1 MSEYIFTPIG
11 HIRTEREKKYESPH
25 QPEKGYEQSAAILQ
39 LLPNCNYE
47 QALSDVAGF
56 ERIWLLYIFDRNN
69 HWKPKVLVPRGRTKR
84 GVFATRAPYRPNQ
97 IGMSCVRLIEIKG
110 LVMYIADSDILDGTP
125 ILDIK
130 PYIPTID
137 SFPEAKA
144 GWVEELSQLPHYS
157 IVEEQSVQIVLDE
170 AGAEEKLLRSTIYD
184 ILLNDPFPHP
194 YRRIKKITDNEY
206 VLAIRFWRIY
216 YTIEQTNIRL
226 YKMEHTA
233 STEV

>member
-1 MSEYIFTPIG
+1 MSEHIFTPIG
-11 HIRTEREKKYESPH
+11 HIHTEREKKYESPH
-25 QPEKGYEQSAAILQ
+25 QPEKGYEQSPAILQ

-56 ERIWLLYIFDRNN
+56 DRIWLIYIFDRNN

-110 LVMYIADSDILDGTP
+110 LDIYIADSDILDGTP
-125 ILDIK
+125 VLDIK

-144 GWVEELSQLPHYS
+144 GWVEELSLLPHYS
-157 IVEEQSVQIVLDE
+157 IVEKQSVKIILDK
-170 AGAEEKLLRSTIYD
+170 AGADEKLLRSTVYD

-194 YRRIKKITDNEY
+194 YRRIKKITGNEY

-216 YTIEQTNIRL
+216 YSIEQTDIIL
-226 YKMEHTA
+226 YKIELTA
-233 STEV
+233 STEL